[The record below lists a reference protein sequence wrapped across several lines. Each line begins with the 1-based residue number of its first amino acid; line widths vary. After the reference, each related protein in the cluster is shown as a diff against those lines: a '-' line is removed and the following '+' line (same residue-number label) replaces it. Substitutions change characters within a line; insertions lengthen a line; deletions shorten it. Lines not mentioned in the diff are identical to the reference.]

1 MSGSTQM
8 PSVTPNAL
16 VATAVISNGA
26 APTVASMWARAAETL
41 PLTGRL
47 RLGRRRREQVR
58 AIYGFARLVQN
69 LGAEAGGDGRMLLD
83 WIDVQLSVI
92 FAGDVPDHPLLR
104 AFGHTIR
111 ESRLPAEPLHRL
123 VEVNRR
129 HDGITRFETFGDL
142 IDDCRRTAGPVGELV
157 LHVFGAA
164 TPARLCRSDA
174 IWAGLGVTERLQNVG
189 EDYARGRIYLPHED
203 MRLVGCRESDL
214 SGRSTGPALRA
225 LLALEVERAHALL
238 DEGAPL
244 LNDLPVCGRLAVA
257 RCVAFGRAALDGL
270 RRRDYDVLGQSTPTD
285 RRAIICA
292 LVATLWRR

>member
-1 MSGSTQM
+1 MIVSGSTQM

-174 IWAGLGVTERLQNVG
+174 IWAGLGVTERLRTWVRITRAAGSTSLMRTCGSSAAVNPISAA
-189 EDYARGRIYLPHED
+189 ARRGLLCGPYWRWRWNGRT
-203 MRLVGCRESDL
+203 RF
-214 SGRSTGPALRA
+214 ST
-225 LLALEVERAHALL
+225 RAH
-238 DEGAPL
+238 
-244 LNDLPVCGRLAVA
+244 R
-257 RCVAFGRAALDGL
+257 
-270 RRRDYDVLGQSTPTD
+270 S
-285 RRAIICA
+285 
-292 LVATLWRR
+292 